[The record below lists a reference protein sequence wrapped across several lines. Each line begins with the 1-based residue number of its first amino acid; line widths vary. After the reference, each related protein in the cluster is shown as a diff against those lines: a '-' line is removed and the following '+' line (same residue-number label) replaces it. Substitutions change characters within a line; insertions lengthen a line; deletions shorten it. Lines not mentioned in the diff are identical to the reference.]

1 MENSNAN
8 GPEGTANADAANADA
23 AAAAT
28 TDNRAGETATTIK
41 GSNGDG
47 GDWLAGLS
55 EENRSLVEAK
65 KWDSDPNALVKGYRE
80 VEAHAKSALVP
91 PGDDASQDDWS
102 AFYDRLGR
110 PEKPEGYEFRLPEGV
125 PEDMP
130 YDDTLKAQFQ
140 TWSHQAGLTPRQAA
154 MMHDL
159 YVQNAGELHGQ
170 AIEGTRKTVTAA
182 HDALVKAWGDPETEG
197 HKRKVE
203 LAGRAIRQLGG
214 DALEAELR
222 SVGVLTDAGEVAAP
236 QVAQMFANIG
246 EQLYAEDTVF
256 AGPSASANPFAD
268 GPHHNLTEQ
277 GKILRSDPKR
287 AKALILAA
295 GGDPTLY
302 QLE

>member
-1 MENSNAN
+1 MENQPSN
-8 GPEGTANADAANADA
+8 GPEEGAKADPA
-23 AAAAT
+23 AAST
-28 TDNRAGETATTIK
+28 TDNRDGETATTIN

-55 EENRSLVEAK
+55 KDNRSLVEAK
-65 KWDSDPNALVKGYRE
+65 GWNAMDDVADGYRNLESHASKALV
-80 VEAHAKSALVP
+80 L
-91 PGDDASQDDWS
+91 PGDDASQDDWA

-110 PEKPEGYEFRLPEGV
+110 PEKPEGYEFRLPEGI

-140 TWSHQAGLTPRQAA
+140 AWSHQAGLTPRQAA

-159 YVQNAGELHGQ
+159 YVQNAGELHNQ
-170 AIEGTRKTVTAA
+170 AIEGTQQAVTAA
-182 HDALVKAWGDPETEG
+182 HDALVKVWGDPETEG
-197 HKRKVE
+197 HKRNVE

-236 QVAQMFANIG
+236 QVAQMLAKIG
-246 EQLYAEDTVF
+246 EQLYAEDTVY
-256 AGPSASANPFAD
+256 AGPTSAKNPFAA
-268 GPHHNLTEQ
+268 GEHENLTEQ
-277 GKILRSDPKR
+277 GNILRSDPKR

-295 GGDPTLY
+295 GGDPKLY